1 MALSSGPKVALH
13 TATPSRRAPMRT
25 IATVALCAIGLL
37 AGCKRT
43 DDGKIVIE
51 RPGEIDVKMKND
63 TLHLPGIGTSKDTI
77 RTPTIGVKE
86 ETLIVKKPVI
96 GSEKREVSKP
106 VIKP

>member
-1 MALSSGPKVALH
+1 
-13 TATPSRRAPMRT
+13 MRI
-25 IATVALCAIGLL
+25 IAAFALCAVPLL

-43 DDGKIVIE
+43 DDGKLVIE

-63 TLHLPGIGTSKDTI
+63 TLHLPSVGTAKDTV
-77 RTPTIGVKE
+77 RTPTVRMKE

-96 GSEKREVSKP
+96 GTEKREISKP

>member
-1 MALSSGPKVALH
+1 
-13 TATPSRRAPMRT
+13 MRT

-63 TLHLPGIGTSKDTI
+63 TLHLPSVGTRKDTI
-77 RTPTIGVKE
+77 STPTIGVKE

-96 GSEKREVSKP
+96 GTQKREVSKP